1 MGHHKK
7 NKSENRKI
15 MLTAENLDSKIKEF
29 WPKNGPSTEEIEKY
43 VKKYSKEK
51 IVIKCGGRV
60 LLDSVL
66 FNNFI
71 KDIAILKK
79 LGLTPLLVHG
89 GGLGIKKKLDELNI
103 KSKFIMGL
111 RVTDEK
117 MIKIVE
123 DVMTGFNKEIV
134 NALEKKSCKAKSIT
148 IRENNVIYVQQ
159 KNQELGYVGSPT
171 RIDDKLIKNFIDKDF
186 VPIVAPMG
194 LDEKMQAYNI
204 NADTAA
210 GVLAISLKS
219 RRLLLMTDVEGVYD
233 ENKKLISEI
242 KSAEAEN
249 LIYNQTIH
257 GGMIPKIRTCINAVN
272 NNVKGVVIIDGRR
285 PHSILFELFSDQ
297 GAGTLIRK

>member
-1 MGHHKK
+1 
-7 NKSENRKI
+7 
-15 MLTAENLDSKIKEF
+15 MLPAENLDNKIKKF
-29 WPKNGPSTEEIEKY
+29 WPKNGPSTEEVEKY

-60 LLDSVL
+60 LLDADL
-66 FNNFI
+66 FNSFI
-71 KDIAILKK
+71 EDVVILKK

-103 KSKFIMGL
+103 ESKFIMGL
-111 RVTDEK
+111 RVTDDK
-117 MIKIVE
+117 MITIVE
-123 DVMTGFNKEIV
+123 DVMIAFNKEIV
-134 NALEKKSCKAKSIT
+134 SALEKKSCKAKSIT
-148 IRENNVIYVQQ
+148 ISENNAIYVKQ
-159 KNQELGYVGSPT
+159 KNKELGYVGTPT
-171 RIDDKLIKNFIDKDF
+171 RIDDQLIKNFIHKDF
-186 VPIVAPMG
+186 VPIIAPMG

-210 GVLAISLKS
+210 GALAISLKS

-233 ENKKLISEI
+233 ENEKLISEI
-242 KSAEAEN
+242 QSTQAEK

-257 GGMIPKIRTCINAVN
+257 GGMIPKIRTCIKAVN

>member
-1 MGHHKK
+1 
-7 NKSENRKI
+7 
-15 MLTAENLDSKIKEF
+15 MLPAKNLDNKIKEF
-29 WPKNGPSTEEIEKY
+29 WPKNGPSTEEVEKY
-43 VKKYSKEK
+43 VKKYSKEE

-71 KDIAILKK
+71 EDIATLKK

-89 GGLGIKKKLDELNI
+89 GGLGIKRKLDELNI

-123 DVMTGFNKEIV
+123 NVMTEFNKEIV
-134 NALEKKSCKAKSIT
+134 DALEKKFCKAKSIT
-148 IRENNVIYVQQ
+148 IKKNNAIYVQQ
-159 KNQELGYVGSPT
+159 KNKELGYVGSPT
-171 RIDDKLIKNFIDKDF
+171 KIDDKLIKNFIDKDF
-186 VPIVAPMG
+186 VPVIAPMG

-204 NADTAA
+204 NADTVA
-210 GVLAISLKS
+210 GALAVSLKS

-233 ENKKLISEI
+233 ENEKLISEL
-242 KSAEAEN
+242 KSKEAEN
-249 LIYNQTIH
+249 LIYSQTIH

-272 NNVKGVVIIDGRR
+272 NNVRGVVIIDGRR